1 MFKQISNLHGDEI
14 YLMVSL
20 WIFLIFF
27 TVVIVMLL
35 TMKKNFTAHM
45 EQIPLDDQQVEK
57 DTETV

>member
-27 TVVIVMLL
+27 TMVIVMLL
-35 TMKKNFTAHM
+35 TMRKDFTSYM
-45 EQIPLDDQQVEK
+45 EQIPLDEEDAEK
-57 DTETV
+57 ENNNF

>member
-14 YLMVSL
+14 YLILSL

-35 TMKKNFTAHM
+35 TMRKDFTAYM
-45 EQIPLDDQQVEK
+45 EQIPLDEPNEEIEK
-57 DTETV
+57 ETV

>member
-27 TVVIVMLL
+27 TTVIVMLL
-35 TMKKNFTAHM
+35 TMRKDFTSYM
-45 EQIPLDDQQVEK
+45 EQIPLDEEDAEK
-57 DTETV
+57 ENNNF